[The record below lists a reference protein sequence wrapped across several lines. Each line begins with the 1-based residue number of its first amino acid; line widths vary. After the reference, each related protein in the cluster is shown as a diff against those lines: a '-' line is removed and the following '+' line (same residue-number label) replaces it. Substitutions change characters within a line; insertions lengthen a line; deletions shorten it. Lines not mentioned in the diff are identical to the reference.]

1 MRWIALL
8 LCLIA
13 HGVAAET
20 IRGKVVKI
28 ADGDTL
34 TILDAKRQEHPEPC
48 RAGAIKNHFVKPF
61 VLFRRKSA
69 MRICKGFHGAPT
81 GTLTLKLGPSL
92 FQNR

>member
-34 TILDAKRQEHPEPC
+34 TILDSKRQEH
-48 RAGAIKNHFVKPF
+48 
-61 VLFRRKSA
+61 RKSA